1 MKITGKLIQVTD
13 VQQISNTFKKRSFVI
28 EYIENPQYPEYISF
42 DLIQDRCSI
51 IESFKIDNE
60 IEVSFNLKGRKWINP
75 EGFKKYFNSLH
86 AWKIEMISNKYQKNT
101 ENTFKSE
108 SESES
113 GPGPGPQFKSQSKH
127 GLESESLNTEELPF

>member
-86 AWKIEMISNKYQKNT
+86 AWKIEMISNKYQKST

-108 SESES
+108 LES
-113 GPGPGPQFKSQSKH
+113 GSGSGSQFKSQSKH
-127 GLESESLNTEELPF
+127 ELDSESLNTEELPF

>member
-113 GPGPGPQFKSQSKH
+113 GPGPQFKSQSKH

>member
-51 IESFKIDNE
+51 IESFKIDDEVE
-60 IEVSFNLKGRKWINP
+60 ISFNLKGRKWINP

-86 AWKIEMISNKYQKNT
+86 AWKIEIISNKYQKNT
-101 ENTFKSE
+101 ENTFKSNSG

-113 GPGPGPQFKSQSKH
+113 QFKSQSKH
-127 GLESESLNTEELPF
+127 GLETESLNTEELPF